1 MKKLRILLADDHVV
15 MRTGLRAL
23 LERQPNL
30 EVVGESENGRETIE
44 LVTSLKPDVV
54 VMDVGMP
61 VLNGIEAT
69 KTIVTQHPTTAVVI
83 LSMHVDESYIM
94 RALKAGARGYLL
106 KDSAPADLI
115 NAIQAVSQNK
125 SFFSPKVSRILAE
138 DYVRVLKQKGT
149 VDSYDLLTSRTVICK
164 GDNGK
169 WQPNYSNVLGSF
181 AGGAIANL
189 YYPAN
194 DRHGASS
201 VASAA
206 LIRIG
211 EQALANVLQQFVF
224 PKFTPHRSMRIH
236 AQP

>member
-1 MKKLRILLADDHVV
+1 MKKLRVLLADDHIV

-30 EVVGESENGRETIE
+30 EVVGESENGREAIE
-44 LVTSLKPDVV
+44 LVASLKPDVV

-83 LSMHVDESYIM
+83 LSMYVDESYIM

-115 NAIQAVSQNK
+115 GAIQAVSQNK

-138 DYVRVLKQKGT
+138 DYVRVLKQKGA
-149 VDSYDLLTSRTVICK
+149 VDSYDLLTSREREILQLIAE
-164 GDNGK
+164 GK
-169 WQPNYSNVLGSF
+169 
-181 AGGAIANL
+181 ANKE
-189 YYPAN
+189 
-194 DRHGASS
+194 
-201 VASAA
+201 VAAA
-206 LIRIG
+206 LNISPYTV
-211 EQALANVLQQFVF
+211 E
-224 PKFTPHRSMRIH
+224 THRSHILEKLNLHNPAELILYAVRKGLIS
-236 AQP
+236 

>member
-1 MKKLRILLADDHVV
+1 VKKLRILLADDHVV

-30 EVVGESENGRETIE
+30 EVVGESENGREAIE
-44 LVTSLKPDVV
+44 LVTSLRPDVV

-69 KTIVTQHPTTAVVI
+69 KTIVTQHPTVAVVI
-83 LSMHVDESYIM
+83 LSMYVDESYIM

-138 DYVRVLKQKGT
+138 DYVRVLKQKGA
-149 VDSYDLLTSRTVICK
+149 VDSYDLLTSREREILQLIAEGK
-164 GDNGK
+164 GNK
-169 WQPNYSNVLGSF
+169 E
-181 AGGAIANL
+181 
-189 YYPAN
+189 
-194 DRHGASS
+194 
-201 VASAA
+201 VAAA
-206 LIRIG
+206 LNISPYTV
-211 EQALANVLQQFVF
+211 E
-224 PKFTPHRSMRIH
+224 THRSHILEKLNLHNPAELILYAVRKGIIS
-236 AQP
+236 